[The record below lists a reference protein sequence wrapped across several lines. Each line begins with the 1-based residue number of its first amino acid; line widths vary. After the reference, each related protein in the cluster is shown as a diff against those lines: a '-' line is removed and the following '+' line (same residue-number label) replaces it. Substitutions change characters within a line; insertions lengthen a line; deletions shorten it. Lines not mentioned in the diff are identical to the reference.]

1 MTLLPCGS
9 LTDRDSLLASVLT
22 DGGTAGLIWGFVIV
36 TAGFSLVFA
45 SIAEIASMYETFL
58 SGLC

>member
-1 MTLLPCGS
+1 
-9 LTDRDSLLASVLT
+9 VLT

-45 SIAEIASMYETFL
+45 SIAEIASMYAHYVFY
-58 SGLC
+58 